1 MNELFK
7 KFKVKIDYER
17 QSFDNINAND
27 YEIAVAVSKYAREV
41 NDRARKYFGS
51 DVDIQPR
58 NLAMKKLENENMK
71 IVYDEEKNEL
81 ETKESPS
88 E

>member
-1 MNELFK
+1 MNELFN

-17 QSFDNINAND
+17 QSFDDIDANP
-27 YEIAVAVSKYAREV
+27 YEIAVATSKYAREV

-51 DVDIQPR
+51 DIDIQPR
-58 NLAMKKLENENMK
+58 NLAMKKLANENME
-71 IVYDEEKNEL
+71 IVYVEKKNEA
-81 ETKESPS
+81 EIEESSS

>member
-1 MNELFK
+1 MNELFNK
-7 KFKVKIDYER
+7 LKVKIDYER
-17 QSFDNINAND
+17 QSFDDIDANS
-27 YEIAVAVSKYAREV
+27 YEIAVATSKYAREV

-58 NLAMKKLENENMK
+58 NLAMKKLENENME
-71 IVYDEEKNEL
+71 IVYIEEKNKAKIE
-81 ETKESPS
+81 ESPS

>member
-1 MNELFK
+1 MDELFNK
-7 KFKVKIDYER
+7 LKVKIDYEQ
-17 QSFDNINAND
+17 QSFDDKNAND
-27 YEIAVAVSKYAREV
+27 YEIAVATSKYAREV

-58 NLAMKKLENENMK
+58 NLAMKKLENENME
-71 IVYDEEKNEL
+71 IVYIEEKNKAEI
-81 ETKESPS
+81 EESPS

>member
-1 MNELFK
+1 MNELLNK
-7 KFKVKIDYER
+7 LKVNIDYEQ
-17 QSFDNINAND
+17 QSFDKINANP
-27 YEIAVAVSKYAREV
+27 YEIAVAASKYAREV

-58 NLAMKKLENENMK
+58 NLAMKKLENENME
-71 IVYDEEKNEL
+71 IVYIEEKNKAEI
-81 ETKESPS
+81 EESPS

>member
-1 MNELFK
+1 MNELFNK
-7 KFKVKIDYER
+7 LKVKIDYEQ
-17 QSFDNINAND
+17 QSFDNINANS

-58 NLAMKKLENENMK
+58 NLAMKKLENENME
-71 IVYDEEKNEL
+71 IVYVEEKNKAEN
-81 ETKESPS
+81 EGSPS

>member
-1 MNELFK
+1 MNELFNK
-7 KFKVKIDYER
+7 LKVKIDYEQ
-17 QSFDNINAND
+17 QSFDNINANE
-27 YEIAVAVSKYAREV
+27 YEIAVAASKYAREV

-58 NLAMKKLENENMK
+58 NLAMKKLENENME
-71 IVYDEEKNEL
+71 IVYIEEKNKAEI
-81 ETKESPS
+81 EESPS

>member
-1 MNELFK
+1 MNELFNK
-7 KFKVKIDYER
+7 LKVKIDYEQ

-27 YEIAVAVSKYAREV
+27 YEIAVAASKYAREV

-58 NLAMKKLENENMK
+58 NLAMKKLENENME
-71 IVYDEEKNEL
+71 IVYIEEKNKAEI
-81 ETKESPS
+81 EESPS

>member
-1 MNELFK
+1 MNELFNK
-7 KFKVKIDYER
+7 LKVNIDYEQ
-17 QSFDNINAND
+17 QSFDNINANP
-27 YEIAVAVSKYAREV
+27 YEIAVAASKYAREV

-58 NLAMKKLENENMK
+58 NLAMKKLENENME
-71 IVYDEEKNEL
+71 IVYIEEKNKAEI
-81 ETKESPS
+81 EESPS